1 MKIAYGIFIG
11 IAVLTLVLSAGCIA
25 EDNPPFVPGGD
36 IEIPGGDTEIEEYG
50 TLVVSCNVNGALVQL
65 FNGKVLVAKAVVSD
79 EMAFFDLPVGTP
91 VRTAIVTA
99 DGYETIDP
107 VPVGPIEA
115 GKVSVVMV
123 ELIKK
128 T

>member
-25 EDNPPFVPGGD
+25 EDNPPFV
-36 IEIPGGDTEIEEYG
+36 PGGDTEIEEYG

-65 FNGKVLVAKAVVSD
+65 FNGKVLVAKAEVSD